1 MPHVFDVLCD
11 TTSVDPLPENL
22 DVSRSSHSQVCP
34 HKSKGGDIRKF
45 GLNNLDDD
53 QRTRLALREVNI
65 PEIIP
70 NATYLDSFLRS
81 ASVTTPRLISPHLSQ
96 AESLADILEEKW
108 VGMPEIP
115 LNAES
120 FRKSAPYEDDPK
132 GGRSPPFKSVNSARR
147 KTRSSSSFA
156 NVSPH
161 KIHTL
166 RHTLPRSR
174 HHNCHS
180 GTTCRS
186 SELRPQGHVSNI
198 ASPRAMRKIP
208 ELIIRRASMFKY
220 VCAINEPRGS
230 LEQGLFRTLH
240 LRDSENMP
248 EGLWCGPAGAASN
261 RECLDEIDIEG
272 TRRQLS
278 RVSMQDDDD
287 MNGA

>member
-1 MPHVFDVLCD
+1 MPHVFDVLRE
-11 TTSVDPLPENL
+11 TTSVNSLPENL
-22 DVSRSSHSQVCP
+22 DVSRLFRSQVCP
-34 HKSKGGDIRKF
+34 HKSKGGDTRKF
-45 GLNNLDDD
+45 GLNDLDDD
-53 QRTRLALREVNI
+53 RRALALREVNI
-65 PEIIP
+65 PESIR
-70 NATYLDSFLRS
+70 NATYLDSFSKS
-81 ASVTTPRLISPHLSQ
+81 ASITTPRLISPHLSQ

-108 VGMPEIP
+108 VGMSGTS

-120 FRKSAPYEDDPK
+120 LRKSAPYEDDPK

-147 KTRSSSSFA
+147 KTRSSLSFA

-180 GTTCRS
+180 GTICRS
-186 SELRPQGHVSNI
+186 SELRPQGHVSNV
-198 ASPRAMRKIP
+198 ASPKAIRNIP
-208 ELIIRRASMFKY
+208 ELIIRRAFMIEY
-220 VCAINEPRGS
+220 VRATNESLGS
-230 LEQGLFRTLH
+230 LEQSPFRSLH
-240 LRDSENMP
+240 LRDSENVP
-248 EGLWCGPAGAASN
+248 EGLGCGSAGAASN
-261 RECLDEIDIEG
+261 GEYFDEIVIEG